1 MSMLNTLFFFN
12 IYLFNFFF
20 LKIHVIFLIFLIF
33 LWNSIVIN
41 ASLNFDIVILRQ
53 KYRVFFF
60 FTSIHFAYYIVILV
74 RI

>member
-60 FTSIHFAYYIVILV
+60 LHLFTLHITL
-74 RI
+74 